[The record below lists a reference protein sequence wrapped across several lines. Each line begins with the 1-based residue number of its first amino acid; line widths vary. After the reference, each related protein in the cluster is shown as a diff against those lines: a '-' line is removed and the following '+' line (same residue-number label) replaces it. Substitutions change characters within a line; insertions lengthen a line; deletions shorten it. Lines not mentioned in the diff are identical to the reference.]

1 MHKKIKPTPASG
13 CYLQFLSSADE
24 FNLEEKIKKKRKKIN
39 QESSVNFI
47 KISLRALVMRI
58 MEIMAAT
65 LPSFTKTWF
74 TLSFLISPIRKGG
87 APYLLLVT
95 LLYVFYLTFIMNSN
109 LTHFYSL
116 WLKNLKWIVPV
127 VIDIKDTRS
136 SFRINVNGLCWRR
149 NEKVQPYQW
158 NWNVHR
164 IEITCNC

>member
-24 FNLEEKIKKKRKKIN
+24 FNLEQKIKKKRKKIN

-47 KISLRALVMRI
+47 KISLKAPVMRI

-74 TLSFLISPIRKGG
+74 TPCFPISPIQKGEVS
-87 APYLLLVT
+87 YLLLVT
-95 LLYVFYLTFIMNSN
+95 LLYAFYLPFTMNSN
-109 LTHFYSL
+109 LTHFYFL
-116 WLKNLKWIVPV
+116 WLKNLKWTVPV
-127 VIDIKDTRS
+127 AIDIKDTRS

-149 NEKVQPYQW
+149 N
-158 NWNVHR
+158 
-164 IEITCNC
+164 